1 MSKGY
6 SMACFCGS
14 TLYYI
19 GPGDSLY
26 KTDIRT
32 GKTSLVTKKECAA
45 LTETDGKLYY
55 VHNLNIY
62 MYRKGKKDKK
72 IFSFNKKIKIFKID
86 TIYSDSGKIAVT
98 YITDDGETNVAI
110 YDTRTSAFSKIEN
123 ITDITY
129 LRYFAGDML
138 FYSTTYHYEEKY
150 ISFLSYSPACQG

>member
-45 LTETDGKLYY
+45 LTETDGKL
-55 VHNLNIY
+55 
-62 MYRKGKKDKK
+62 
-72 IFSFNKKIKIFKID
+72 
-86 TIYSDSGKIAVT
+86 
-98 YITDDGETNVAI
+98 
-110 YDTRTSAFSKIEN
+110 
-123 ITDITY
+123 
-129 LRYFAGDML
+129 
-138 FYSTTYHYEEKY
+138 
-150 ISFLSYSPACQG
+150 